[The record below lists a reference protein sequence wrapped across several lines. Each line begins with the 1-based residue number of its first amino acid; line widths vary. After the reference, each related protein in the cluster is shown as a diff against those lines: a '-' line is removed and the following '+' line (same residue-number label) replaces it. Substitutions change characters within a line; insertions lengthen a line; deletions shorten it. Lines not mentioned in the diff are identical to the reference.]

1 MKKMILT
8 LAAATSLFLL
18 TACNDT
24 TTTSSSS
31 DKTTTSESVD
41 LTSLE
46 LPQLSTEVKENEDL
60 VALETTEG
68 TIKIKLFPE
77 IAPKAVE
84 NFMTHAKIQRA
95 HQPRKSSLYCSKP

>member
-1 MKKMILT
+1 MILT

-41 LTSLE
+41 LNSLE

-60 VALETTEG
+60 VALGDHRRHDQNQIIPRNCT
-68 TIKIKLFPE
+68 KSCRKL
-77 IAPKAVE
+77 
-84 NFMTHAKIQRA
+84 
-95 HQPRKSSLYCSKP
+95 L